1 VKNMLNRRDWIVAA
15 LSMLFARSA
24 SGASVRKDTVKV
36 RKNPGCGCC
45 DKWAEHLEAAGF
57 LVDIVEDPNLD
68 AYRDRLGVPAQLRS
82 CHTGVV
88 GGYVAEG
95 HVPGD
100 LIRKMLNEKPPI
112 VGIAVAGMP
121 QGSPGME
128 TGRTQKYDVTAF
140 KKDGTSFVYASR

>member
-1 VKNMLNRRDWIVAA
+1 MLNRRDWIVAA
-15 LSMLFARSA
+15 LTTLFAGSA
-24 SGASVRKDTVKV
+24 SGAGVRKDTVKV

-45 DKWAEHLEAAGF
+45 DKWAEHLQAAGF
-57 LVDIVEDPNLD
+57 QVEVVEDPNLD
-68 AYRDRLGVPAQLRS
+68 AYRDRLGVPARLRS

-100 LIRKMLNEKPPI
+100 LIRKMLAEKPAI

-128 TGRTQKYDVTAF
+128 TGRTDKYDVTAF
-140 KKDGTSFVYASR
+140 RKDGTTFVYASR

>member
-1 VKNMLNRRDWIVAA
+1 MLNRRDWIVAA
-15 LSMLFARSA
+15 LSTLFIGSA
-24 SGASVRKDTVKV
+24 CGATGRKELVKV

-45 DKWAEHLEAAGF
+45 DKWAEHLEGMGF
-57 LVDIVEDPNLD
+57 EVEVEEDPNLD
-68 AYRDRLGVPAQLRS
+68 GYRDQLGVPAALRS

-100 LIRKMLNEKPPI
+100 LIRKMLDEQPAI

-128 TGRTQKYDVTAF
+128 TGRIDRYDVTAF
-140 KKDGTSFVYASR
+140 QKDGTTFVYASR